1 MNKKYGENDGVWRT
15 VAGRRVFIRNGQSLE
30 DAMNSSGK
38 FEDIKRKIKEKKKD
52 KKARLDNEDKY
63 QKSIEKGKELEKKY
77 RKREREDLRKR
88 SNEEI
93 EEALQDQSIDYDDRR
108 IAEEVLNDRK
118 KLGNAIKNS
127 STNTKDGNKNYD
139 KKGNPDSLTEYTD
152 KNGKLKPEREK
163 VHQEILNEYFEGK
176 LPVDEDERVFYM
188 TGGGSGTGKSNFLK
202 DSKKYYGREFNYN
215 EETGMFEGN
224 IIKVD
229 PDDLKKAIHK
239 RVGSGEL
246 DAGYYHEESSALAKR
261 ITSVGMD
268 NGYLVLSDGVNGGS
282 NKIASKIEQAHQ
294 KGYKVY
300 ASYGTIPYE
309 KALENNWNRYEKG
322 YKKDKNT
329 ARIVTAKE
337 VVKAHYNVSEGIMGS
352 GHLFDKLDIYDMSDY
367 DNVKKIGT
375 VEDGKLKPLRGY
387 ESLFDNFEGK
397 AKLSEKRR
405 DELMDYWE
413 KVYEVR
419 KEKLRGEN

>member
-1 MNKKYGENDGVWRT
+1 MKNKYQENEGVWKT
-15 VAGRRVFIRNGQSLE
+15 IAGRRVFIRNGQSLQE
-30 DAMNSSGK
+30 AIDGSGK
-38 FEDIKRKIKEKKKD
+38 FDDIKRKIKERNKLKENIKKNAELA
-52 KKARLDNEDKY
+52 KK
-63 QKSIEKGKELEKKY
+63 IEKKY

-93 EEALQDQSIDYDDRR
+93 EEALQDQSIDYDDRK
-108 IAEEVLNDRK
+108 IAKEVLNDRK
-118 KLGNAIKNS
+118 KVQDAIKNS
-127 STNTKDGNKNYD
+127 YTNTEDGNKNYD
-139 KKGNPDSLTEYTD
+139 KKGSPDSLVENTD

-163 VHQEILNEYFEGK
+163 IHQEILNEYFEGK
-176 LPVDEDERVFYM
+176 LPVDEDERIFYM

-202 DSKKYYGREFNYN
+202 DGKKYYGRDFNYN
-215 EETGMFEGN
+215 NKTKMLDGN

-261 ITSVGMD
+261 ITSIGLD

-282 NKIASKIEQAHQ
+282 NKIASKIEQAHK

-300 ASYGTIPYE
+300 ASYGTISYE
-309 KALENNWNRYEKG
+309 QALENNWNRFKNG
-322 YKKDKNT
+322 YNIDKNT
-329 ARIVTAKE
+329 ARLVEASE

-367 DNVKKIGT
+367 NNIKKIGT
-375 VEDGKLKPLRGY
+375 VENGKLKKISGN
-387 ESLFDNFEGK
+387 ENLFENFENKG
-397 AKLSEKRR
+397 KLSEKQKE
-405 DELMDYWE
+405 DLADDWETKYEL
-413 KVYEVR
+413 R
-419 KEKLRGEN
+419 KRKLKGE

>member
-52 KKARLDNEDKY
+52 KKTRLDNEDKY

-163 VHQEILNEYFEGK
+163 VHQEILREYFENK

-202 DSKKYYGREFNYN
+202 DGKKYYGREFNYN

-375 VEDGKLKPLRGY
+375 VEDGKLKSLRGY

-405 DELMDYWE
+405 DELTDYWE